1 MDAFRAVELAIKNY
15 FISLLAGSFFIS
27 FIGGSLL
34 GADPLTCIVA
44 FLISL
49 FGGGL
54 VVALVAAP
62 VYAGLLSAGF
72 ATYYTVS
79 LLAVLISGGFYLVNF
94 DPLALL
100 FAAYGV
106 PISLFA
112 HFLTKRER
120 PGTRSTPAT
129 IPRG

>member
-1 MDAFRAVELAIKNY
+1 MDVFRAVELAIKNY

-27 FIGGSLL
+27 FIGGSLF

-54 VVALVAAP
+54 VVAFVAAP
-62 VYAGLLSAGF
+62 VYAGLLSAGI
-72 ATYYTVS
+72 ATYYSVS
-79 LLAVLISGGFYLVNF
+79 LLAVLIAGGFYLVNF
-94 DPLALL
+94 DPLSLF

-120 PGTRSTPAT
+120 PAARSTPAT